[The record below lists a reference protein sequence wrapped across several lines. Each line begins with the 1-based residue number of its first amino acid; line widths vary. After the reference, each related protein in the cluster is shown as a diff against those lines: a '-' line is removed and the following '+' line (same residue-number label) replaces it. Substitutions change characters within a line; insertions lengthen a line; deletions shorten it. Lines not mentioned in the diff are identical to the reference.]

1 MVSLGLNSWG
11 QVVPIDKQKHFAAG
25 FVVGSMSAT
34 DTRAKHPFWN
44 AVLFS
49 TMAGVGK
56 EVMDIGTGVPE
67 VNDVLFTVTGGIVGG
82 GITYWI
88 RKRIENQPRVAK
100 IRKYKRK
107 RKKKR

>member
-1 MVSLGLNSWG
+1 MIPV
-11 QVVPIDKQKHFAAG
+11 DKQKHFAAG
-25 FVVGSMSAT
+25 VIIGSISAT
-34 DTRAKHPFWN
+34 DISAKYPFWN

-49 TMAGVGK
+49 TVVGVGK

-67 VNDVLFTVTGGIVGG
+67 VKDAVFTVAGGIVGG

-88 RKRIENQPRVAK
+88 RQRIENQSRVVK
-100 IRKYKRK
+100 IRKFKRK